1 MRHHRCRSIASAPL
15 HGFTLRASPAVK
27 HGVSPPGTV
36 DERARGYS
44 AHLHP
49 RASYIVLRILS
60 LTASPNPAPIPYMV
74 LQILSTHCI
83 AYHRP
88 HVSYIVL
95 RIPST
100 HCTPTTVPTYRI
112 WSCRYSPRT
121 ASPNSVPAYRIW
133 PCRCSRSLHRL
144 TLSPHTV
151 YGLADTIT

>member
-1 MRHHRCRSIASAPL
+1 MRHRRCRSIVSAPP

-27 HGVSPPGTV
+27 HGVSPLGTV
-36 DERARGYS
+36 DERAEILCLLPS
-44 AHLHP
+44 P
-49 RASYIVLRILS
+49 RIACSLADTLTHCIAYYRPHVSYIVLRILS
-60 LTASPNPAPIPYMV
+60 
-74 LQILSTHCI
+74 THCI
-83 AYHRP
+83 AYYRP

-112 WSCRYSPRT
+112 WSCRYSPLT

-133 PCRCSRSLHRL
+133 SCRCSRSLHRL